1 MKFAVLTLL
10 ASLLTHSMS
19 YAALPPLYETL
30 KEFKTLIEDP
40 RLEHS
45 FTSGDAIEKIERNED
60 GFTITSNKRTVHVKI
75 AYEPAMRPGPAKYK
89 LIFDTDE
96 EGTSN

>member
-1 MKFAVLTLL
+1 MKLAALTLV
-10 ASLLTHSMS
+10 ASLLTSTAF
-19 YAALPPLYETL
+19 AALPPLYETL

-45 FTSGDAIEKIERNED
+45 LTSADAIEKIERNEQ
-60 GFTITSNKRTVHVKI
+60 GFVITTNKRTLIVKI

-89 LIFDTDE
+89 LIFETDTE
-96 EGTSN
+96 ESSN